1 MPRYALCV
9 PYAYMATYHHY
20 VIVVFLKPRC
30 NIRGMAGVL
39 PMNDIMHYQY
49 ATTANTVNNMQS
61 TLAVL
66 CNSNLYRNSDRIP
79 LATYTEM

>member
-1 MPRYALCV
+1 
-9 PYAYMATYHHY
+9 
-20 VIVVFLKPRC
+20 
-30 NIRGMAGVL
+30 
-39 PMNDIMHYQY
+39 MNDIMHYQY